1 MGRALRPGVCGRP
14 REAAG
19 MASAPIESSP
29 TSPGWWFR
37 SRETGRITI
46 AQAPNP
52 PLWIFLAATLGR
64 WFVSDA
70 GPWADLFW
78 WVSTGALA
86 WWAADEV
93 IRGVNPWR
101 RVIGRVG
108 LLFFAM
114 RLIGR

>member
-19 MASAPIESSP
+19 MASALIESSP

-101 RVIGRVG
+101 RVIGGVG

>member
-1 MGRALRPGVCGRP
+1 
-14 REAAG
+14 

-29 TSPGWWFR
+29 TSPGGWFR

-78 WVSTGALA
+78 WVATGALA

-101 RVIGRVG
+101 RVIGGVG

>member
-46 AQAPNP
+46 AQAPNT

-101 RVIGRVG
+101 RVIGGVG

>member
-1 MGRALRPGVCGRP
+1 
-14 REAAG
+14 

-101 RVIGRVG
+101 RVIGGVG

-114 RLIGR
+114 RPSVVKR

>member
-1 MGRALRPGVCGRP
+1 MCIRD
-14 REAAG
+14 
-19 MASAPIESSP
+19 S
-29 TSPGWWFR
+29 
-37 SRETGRITI
+37 
-46 AQAPNP
+46 
-52 PLWIFLAATLGR
+52 
-64 WFVSDA
+64 
-70 GPWADLFW
+70 FW

-101 RVIGRVG
+101 RVIGGVG

>member
-1 MGRALRPGVCGRP
+1 MEPTPV
-14 REAAG
+14 
-19 MASAPIESSP
+19 ESSP
-29 TSPGWWFR
+29 ASFGWWFR

-101 RVIGRVG
+101 RVIGGVG

>member
-1 MGRALRPGVCGRP
+1 
-14 REAAG
+14 

-101 RVIGRVG
+101 RVLGGVG

>member
-1 MGRALRPGVCGRP
+1 
-14 REAAG
+14 

-101 RVIGRVG
+101 RVIGGVG
-108 LLFFAM
+108 LLFIAI

>member
-1 MGRALRPGVCGRP
+1 MS
-14 REAAG
+14 AAP
-19 MASAPIESSP
+19 SESSP

-37 SRETGRITI
+37 NRETGGITI
-46 AQAPNP
+46 AQLPNP

-64 WFVSDA
+64 WAVPD
-70 GPWADLFW
+70 GGGWAEALW

-101 RVIGRVG
+101 RVVGIAGLVFVLLRLVGR
-108 LLFFAM
+108 
-114 RLIGR
+114 

>member
-1 MGRALRPGVCGRP
+1 
-14 REAAG
+14 

-78 WVSTGALA
+78 WVATGALA

-101 RVIGRVG
+101 RVIGGVG